1 MNRYKNIPLFINQD
15 NKRYYAQS
23 KYPEVPLS
31 DDDIYVIT
39 TVGDRL
45 DILAQQFYGDSSL
58 WWVISSANNNL
69 SQNSLFIPEGTQLR
83 IPIDPSNIE
92 STFNSLNQNV

>member
-92 STFNSLNQNV
+92 LTFNSLNQNV

>member
-1 MNRYKNIPLFINQD
+1 MNRYKNIPLFINQN

-92 STFNSLNQNV
+92 LTFNSLNQNV

>member
-1 MNRYKNIPLFINQD
+1 MNRYKNIPLFINPD
-15 NKRYYAQS
+15 NKRYYAES
-23 KYPEVPLS
+23 KYPEVVLS
-31 DDDIYVIT
+31 NNDIYVIT
-39 TVGDRL
+39 NSGDRL

-58 WWVISSANNNL
+58 WWIISIANSNL

-92 STFNSLNQNV
+92 LTFNSLNQNV

>member
-1 MNRYKNIPLFINQD
+1 MNRYKNIPLFINPD
-15 NKRYYAQS
+15 NKRYYAEN
-23 KYPEVPLS
+23 KYPEVVLS
-31 DDDIYVIT
+31 NNDIYVIT
-39 TVGDRL
+39 NSGDRL

-58 WWVISSANNNL
+58 WWIISIANSNL

-92 STFNSLNQNV
+92 LTFNSLNQNV

>member
-1 MNRYKNIPLFINQD
+1 MSNN
-15 NKRYYAQS
+15 
-23 KYPEVPLS
+23 
-31 DDDIYVIT
+31 DIYVIT
-39 TVGDRL
+39 NSGDRL

-58 WWVISSANNNL
+58 WWIISIANSNL

-92 STFNSLNQNV
+92 LTFNSLNQNV